1 MKLSTMID
9 YTGDPREAGAR
20 VRDLER
26 AGMDMVWVAELYSF
40 DAVSILG
47 YLAAHTERI
56 ELGAGILPVYS
67 RTPTLIAMTAAG
79 LDAVSGGRFVLGLG
93 VSGPQVIEGWHGV
106 AYDDPIGR
114 TAEVVDI
121 CRRVWRREVLVH
133 DGPNYHLPLPAGEG
147 TGLGKPLKLLNR
159 PVRER
164 IPVYLASIGHRNV
177 ALTARVAEGWLP
189 AFFHPDK
196 AAEVWGDD
204 LAGGL
209 ARREQGL
216 GDLEIV
222 AGGPAAICDAGTAR
236 RIRDAARP
244 RIALYVGGMGAPGKN
259 FYNDLFCRYGFE
271 REAAAIQD
279 LYLAGR
285 KAEAEAAVP
294 DEYLEATSMVGD
306 EGFVRERIEAYREAG
321 VTRLQIDP
329 AGDDPLR
336 TIERLKTMIG

>member
-1 MKLSTMID
+1 MKLSTMLD

-26 AGMDMVWVAELYSF
+26 AGVDMVWVAELYSF
-40 DAVSILG
+40 DAVSIIG
-47 YLAAHTERI
+47 FLAAHTERI

-106 AYDDPIGR
+106 PYDDPIGR
-114 TAEVVDI
+114 TGEVVDI
-121 CRRVWRREVLVH
+121 CRQVWRRDVVVH

-164 IPVYLASIGHRNV
+164 IPIYLASIGHRNV

-196 AAEVWGDD
+196 AHEVWGQD
-204 LAGGL
+204 LAAGQ
-209 ARREQGL
+209 ADRDPAL
-216 GDLEIV
+216 GELEVV
-222 AGGPAAICDAGTAR
+222 AGGAVAICDAGTAR
-236 RIRDAARP
+236 RIRDSARP
-244 RIALYVGGMGAPGKN
+244 RIALYVGGMGARGTN
-259 FYNDLFCRYGFE
+259 FYTDLFRRYGFE
-271 REAAAIQD
+271 RQAEVIQD
-279 LYLAGR
+279 LYLSGR

-294 DEYLEATSMVGD
+294 DEYLEATLLVGD
-306 EGFVRERIEAYREAG
+306 EGFVRERIEAYAAAG
-321 VTRLQIDP
+321 VTRLQVDP
-329 AGDDPLR
+329 VGDDPLR
-336 TIERLKTMIG
+336 TIERLRTMIG

>member
-1 MKLSTMID
+1 MKLSTMLD

-26 AGMDMVWVAELYSF
+26 AGIDMVWVAELYSF

-47 YLAAHTERI
+47 FLAAHTERI

-67 RTPTLIAMTAAG
+67 RTPTLVAMTAAG

-93 VSGPQVIEGWHGV
+93 VSGPQVVEGWHGV
-106 AYDDPIGR
+106 PYDDPIGR
-114 TAEVVDI
+114 TGEVVDI
-121 CRRVWRREVLVH
+121 CRQVWRREVVVH
-133 DGPNYHLPLPAGEG
+133 DVPNYHLPLPAGEG

-164 IPVYLASIGHRNV
+164 IPIYLASIGHRNV

-189 AFFHPDK
+189 ALFHPDK
-196 AAEVWGDD
+196 AHEVWGED
-204 LAGGL
+204 LAAGR
-209 ARREQGL
+209 ADRDPVL
-216 GDLEIV
+216 GELEVV
-222 AGGPAAICDAGTAR
+222 AGGAAAICDAGAAR

-244 RIALYVGGMGAPGKN
+244 RIALYVGGMGARGKN
-259 FYNDLFCRYGFE
+259 FYNDLFRRYGFE
-271 REAAAIQD
+271 RQAEVIQD
-279 LYLAGR
+279 LYLSGR

-294 DEYLEATSMVGD
+294 DEYLEATLLVGD
-306 EGFVRERIEAYREAG
+306 EGFVRERIEAYAAAG

-329 AGDDPLR
+329 VGDDPLR
-336 TIERLKTMIG
+336 TIEQVRTMIG